1 MLILVFGTIYSVKAQ
16 VGSGNITSLTGSE
29 SEPLGMFSINATEI
43 IAGAGGYLTTV
54 NAIVDTAKCYC

>member
-1 MLILVFGTIYSVKAQ
+1 
-16 VGSGNITSLTGSE
+16 
-29 SEPLGMFSINATEI
+29 MFSINATEI